1 VSVDAVAVVGS
12 DDRIDATR
20 IEEAGLNALQTQ
32 RQLFFDGWLLRMSPG
47 KAKRG
52 RSVNPHFGSSLP
64 LAHKIA
70 CCEERYAAC
79 GLPTIFRIT
88 PFCKPADLDAAL
100 EQQGYVAFG
109 DTLVQVVDLA
119 RPRPSSRK
127 DVDIES
133 VPVAEFVAAVAA
145 LRGSPPE
152 QQAAHLERLAQSP
165 LGLHTVVARVDG
177 RPVACGQVACDGDIA
192 AIYDMVTATDWRGR
206 GLASAIVDA
215 LLSQADNRGA
225 RIAFLQVDDDN
236 APAIAV
242 YRKFGFATLYTY
254 HYRARDG
261 ECR

>member
-1 VSVDAVAVVGS
+1 MSVHAVIGS
-12 DDRIDATR
+12 DNRVDATR

-70 CCEERYAAC
+70 YCEERYAAC
-79 GLPTIFRIT
+79 RLPTIFRIT

-100 EQQGYVAFG
+100 EQHGYVAFG
-109 DTLVQVVDLA
+109 NTLVQLVDLA

-127 DVDIES
+127 DLDIES
-133 VPVAEFVAAVAA
+133 VPVAEFVAAVGA
-145 LRGSPPE
+145 LRGSPPG

-165 LGLHTVVARVDG
+165 LALHTVVARVDG
-177 RPVACGQVACDGDIA
+177 EPVACGQVACDGDVA
-192 AIYDMVTATDWRGR
+192 AIYDMATAPDWRGR

-215 LLSQADNRGA
+215 LLSQADDRGA
-225 RIAFLQVDDDN
+225 RVAFLQVDDDN
-236 APAIAV
+236 VPAIAV